1 MASSHQFQISWL
13 LTRRPLGDAHLRLY
27 QLPHTPT
34 KEQRKNHDKCCCW
47 AQSRRE
53 AAVAAGIRINGER
66 NFMFTGFGRP
76 RPRRSHEIIMVRA
89 VEKDARGLPDGFLN
103 VGRVAHLVVS
113 LGIILALD
121 KALKRGFTAA
131 MIKFPSALFGMFCIF
146 SVLSILDVIRP
157 ASATALLNFFEP
169 ATTFIQ
175 RWLPLF
181 YVPSLVVLP
190 LAVKGIPASSGIKI
204 GAILVGGW
212 AGSLYVAGYT
222 AIAVRKM
229 VGTKMIA
236 AEPIPKPSPFSRKE
250 IWFWTIVLS
259 GSFILTVLSPLAF
272 GTYARTCLPCLLA
285 ATALGFILGSGFP
298 PTTKKL
304 LHPIITCALSAEL
317 AAFACGTFTGLG
329 FESTLGAYLTKSASN
344 PGAGDILMGFLG
356 SVILS
361 FAFSMFRQRKLVKR
375 HAAEIFSAVVA
386 STIFS
391 LYSTAALGRMIG
403 LEPTLTVSIL
413 PRCITVAL
421 ALSIVSLFDAA
432 NPSLTA
438 AVVVLTGLVG
448 ANFAQILMDKFGL
461 DDPIAR
467 GMATASSAH
476 GLGTAALSAK
486 EPEALPFC
494 AIAYALTGIFGSLLC
509 SFPAVRQSL
518 LLVVG

>member
-1 MASSHQFQISWL
+1 M
-13 LTRRPLGDAHLRLY
+13 RLY
-27 QLPHTPT
+27 QLPRTTT
-34 KEQRKNHDKCCCW
+34 KEQRKNYDNCSCW
-47 AQSRRE
+47 AQRRRE
-53 AAVAAGIRINGER
+53 AAVAAAIRINGER
-66 NFMFTGFGRP
+66 KFMFTGFGRQ
-76 RPRRSHEIIMVRA
+76 RPRRSHEIIMVKA
-89 VEKDARGLPDGFLN
+89 VEKDARGLPDDSLK

-113 LGIILALD
+113 LGIILAID
-121 KALKRGFTAA
+121 KALKRVFTAA

-157 ASATALLNFFEP
+157 AAATALLNFFEP

-190 LAVKGIPASSGIKI
+190 LAVKGIPASSGMKI

-212 AGSLYVAGYT
+212 AASLYVAGYT

-229 VGTKMIA
+229 VRTKMIA
-236 AEPIPKPSPFSRKE
+236 AEPMPKPSPFSRIE
-250 IWFWTIVLS
+250 IWFWTIILS
-259 GSFILTVLSPLAF
+259 VSFILTVLSPLAF

-298 PTTKKL
+298 PTAKKL
-304 LHPIITCALSAEL
+304 LHPIITCALSADL

-329 FESTLGAYLTKSASN
+329 FESTLGAYLTKSATN

-361 FAFSMFRQRKLVKR
+361 FAFSMYRQRKLVKR
-375 HAAEIFSAVVA
+375 HAAEIFSAVVV

-391 LYSTAALGRMIG
+391 LYSTAAMGRMIG
-403 LEPTLTVSIL
+403 LEPILTVSIL

-448 ANFAQILMDKFGL
+448 ANFAQILLDKLGL

-494 AIAYALTGIFGSLLC
+494 AIAYALTGIFASLLC

-518 LLVVG
+518 LLIVG